1 MKTLLYIL
9 LALTLNTSFAQTN
22 NSSNLIGTWEFSI
35 DNNDGGTI
43 TLIFQSETQ
52 LLFNNEPASYTATD
66 TELQVYADGEY
77 ITYPYTLQNNILSI
91 TFPDGT
97 VIPFKKVSNKTTNQ
111 ASNQTASQGKEYQ
124 LKGSLCSYSSSASG
138 GYSSTTMVYFD
149 GQGTFQYKSESSY
162 SGSEGSYYSGDDG
175 VEKGRYVVENNRIVL
190 YFADG
195 TVGYAEIFFRQ
206 DDGSISEIKYDGT
219 IYAKNLCD

>member
-1 MKTLLYIL
+1 MKTLLYII
-9 LALTLNTSFAQTN
+9 LALTLNTSFAQDN
-22 NSSNLIGTWEFSI
+22 NSSKLIGTWEFSI

-43 TLIFQSETQ
+43 ILIFQSETQ
-52 LLFNNEPASYTATD
+52 LLFDNEPASYTATN
-66 TELQVYADGEY
+66 TEIQVYAEGQY
-77 ITYPYTLQNNILSI
+77 ITYPYTLQNNVLSI

-97 VIPFKKVSNKTTNQ
+97 VIPFKKVNNNNTKT
-111 ASNQTASQGKEYQ
+111 SKQTASQGKEYL
-124 LKGSLCSYSSSASG
+124 LKGTLCSYSSSSDG